1 MCQALFSK
9 EENHRSKRQKK
20 MKCDPANPKESGIV
34 NIWQETFP
42 VRFGSID
49 RSDRLTLNAIF
60 QFFQE
65 AAICHAENLNVGRED
80 MLRTGQIWIL
90 SRMSV
95 IVDRRPNYFENIT
108 VRTWPRGGEKL
119 FAVRDYDIRDK
130 DDVPVVRAR
139 SGWIIL
145 DVEKRRPIRPQS
157 LLSDGIPQNEGENAL
172 SSKDGAIAALEER
185 SSLQKAAER
194 QARYTDLDFNGHVN
208 NVRYIQWIE
217 DSLEPSFLEN
227 ADKMRLDINYLNEIL
242 GGEVIEIMSAGIED
256 ADSAEAFAFEG
267 RKAES
272 GLAASQQAAAQQ
284 VAAQQPAFRAELRLY
299 GNS

>member
-1 MCQALFSK
+1 
-9 EENHRSKRQKK
+9 
-20 MKCDPANPKESGIV
+20 MKCNPANPKESGTV

-42 VRFGSID
+42 VRFGAID
-49 RSDRLTLNAIF
+49 RSDRLTLDAIF

-95 IVDRRPNYFENIT
+95 IVKRRPKYFENIT
-108 VRTWPRGGEKL
+108 VRSWPRGGEKL

-130 DDVPVVRAR
+130 DDIPVVCAR
-139 SGWIIL
+139 SGWIVL

-157 LLSDGIPQNEGENAL
+157 LMDNLPQNEGENAL
-172 SSKDGAIAALEER
+172 SPEDNAIIALEER
-185 SSLQKAAER
+185 ANLQKAACR
-194 QARYTDLDFNGHVN
+194 KANYTDLDFNGHVN

-217 DSLEPSFLEN
+217 DALEPRLLEN
-227 ADKMRLDINYLNEIL
+227 ADMMRLDINYLNEIL
-242 GGEVIEIMSAGIED
+242 GGEDIDIMSAKIENATCCD
-256 ADSAEAFAFEG
+256 ATCAAACCAEAFAFEG
-267 RKAES
+267 KKTEN
-272 GLAASQQAAAQQ
+272 GLA
-284 VAAQQPAFRAELRLY
+284 AFRAELKLY